1 MNDATW
7 GIRAIDET
15 GVTSY
20 AEEPGTLKLRAP
32 IKFIWN
38 YGSNV
43 MMGQHADIND
53 SLRIY
58 NLPDE
63 KDSGVR
69 MIVTVDPWMTPT
81 AMASDIILPGTTP
94 FEEDDLATGGTAW
107 TGFICC
113 ESKAIEPHLRD
124 LHPSGRRARHQGRVH
139 RGQDPARL
147 DRVVLQRGEGG
158 RRRLA
163 RHLRGVPRRRPHQA
177 D

>member
-1 MNDATW
+1 
-7 GIRAIDET
+7 
-15 GVTSY
+15 
-20 AEEPGTLKLRAP
+20 
-32 IKFIWN
+32 
-38 YGSNV
+38 

-94 FEEDDLATGGTAW
+94 FEEDDLTTGGTAW

-113 ESKAIEPHLRD
+113 ESKAIEPLFEAK
-124 LHPSGRRARHQGRVH
+124 PIY
-139 RGQDPARL
+139 
-147 DRVVLQRGEGG
+147 
-158 RRRLA
+158 
-163 RHLRGVPRRRPHQA
+163 
-177 D
+177 